1 MEARDAVSGNF
12 SQQRAQA
19 VRAWDNLILAHAA
32 GMLENCQST
41 CRLFLGRSL
50 RKGPVPYFLL
60 KVGKRL
66 RKIYICGEKL
76 GWVDKRN
83 TKQVML
89 IKLSTIPEKKK
100 KDSGLFCSFFF

>member
-1 MEARDAVSGNF
+1 MEARGAVLGNF

-66 RKIYICGEKL
+66 RKIYMYICGEKWD
-76 GWVDKRN
+76 GR
-83 TKQVML
+83 TKGAHRRL
-89 IKLSTIPEKKK
+89 C
-100 KDSGLFCSFFF
+100 F